1 MRAPKIETILRNLES
16 KGLSVGPGK
25 RSLDR
30 PQNIPEKPKSSGRCS
45 MIARLFDAVFG
56 CRHSRYS
63 FPVTI
68 RGKSRR
74 PQAAALTGTYVAC
87 LDCGREFPYDWQE
100 MKVITSSAETRQY
113 ATALATKQA
122 A

>member
-1 MRAPKIETILRNLES
+1 MVAKLID
-16 KGLSVGPGK
+16 V
-25 RSLDR
+25 
-30 PQNIPEKPKSSGRCS
+30 
-45 MIARLFDAVFG
+45 FFG

-68 RGKSRR
+68 RGAARR
-74 PQAAALTGTYVAC
+74 PQAASLTGTYVAC

-100 MKVITSSAETRQY
+100 MKVMTSSSERRDYVAS
-113 ATALATKQA
+113 LATKQA

>member
-1 MRAPKIETILRNLES
+1 M
-16 KGLSVGPGK
+16 
-25 RSLDR
+25 
-30 PQNIPEKPKSSGRCS
+30 
-45 MIARLFDAVFG
+45 MARLFDAVFG

-68 RGKSRR
+68 RGAARR
-74 PQAAALTGTYVAC
+74 PQAGALTGTYVAC

-100 MKVITSSAETRQY
+100 MKVITSPSEKRQY
-113 ATALATKQA
+113 IAELATKQA

>member
-1 MRAPKIETILRNLES
+1 MVAELIDVL
-16 KGLSVGPGK
+16 
-25 RSLDR
+25 
-30 PQNIPEKPKSSGRCS
+30 
-45 MIARLFDAVFG
+45 FG
-56 CRHSRYS
+56 CRHTRYS

-68 RGKSRR
+68 RGTARR
-74 PQAAALTGTYVAC
+74 PQAGALTGTYVAC

-113 ATALATKQA
+113 RAAIATKQA